1 MFHDEKL
8 EKILELLQIQ
18 PYWKS
23 AALAKRL
30 GISKST
36 VQRCLLELH
45 SRGIAE
51 RIHGGIRRK
60 NHALHTPI
68 SLDERLSK
76 DSLAKERIAVAAVKL
91 MPSDGFIYL
100 DAGTTILPLAQA
112 MAKMPVSDITVVTN
126 DVAITLPLA
135 RQNITHI
142 LLGGRLHPVTQSL
155 SGPLSQSQILEFA
168 FQICFISADGID
180 SDGNVTSP
188 LADEAMLK
196 RAAIKNSAKK
206 VLLAASSK
214 WNNRTNVLI
223 TKLRSFD
230 IWVTDK
236 ASAAMKSACRRNDV
250 NLIVT
255 DNLKQ

>member
-8 EKILELLQIQ
+8 EKIIELLQMQ

-36 VQRCLLELH
+36 IQRCLHELH

-60 NHALHTPI
+60 NHALLVPT
-68 SLDERLSK
+68 SLDERLAK
-76 DSLAKERIAVAAVKL
+76 DSRAKERIAAAAVKL
-91 MPSDGFIYL
+91 IESDGFAYL
-100 DAGTTILPLAQA
+100 DAGTTILPLAHA
-112 MAKMPVSDITVVTN
+112 IAKSPHTNLKIVTN
-126 DVAITLPLA
+126 DAAITVALA
-135 RQNITHI
+135 GQNVPHI
-142 LLGGRLHPVTQSL
+142 LLGGSMHPVTHSL
-155 SGPLSQSQILEFA
+155 SGPLSQNQILDFA
-168 FQICFISADGID
+168 FRICFISADGID
-180 SDGNVTSP
+180 PNGNVTSP

-196 RAAIKNSAKK
+196 RAAIKNSEKK

-214 WNNRTNVLI
+214 WNNRANVLI
-223 TKLRSFD
+223 TKLRNFD

-236 ASAAMKSACRRNDV
+236 ASAAMKTVCRQNNV
-250 NLIVT
+250 KLIVA
-255 DNLKQ
+255 D